1 MTPYTHYV
9 LACIPA
15 PDSPAAHE
23 GLTEDSSPAGE
34 RFWGYDQPTHID
46 ADGTEW
52 VVIRTW
58 CRPEKVEK
66 IAALADTF
74 PDAEYA
80 VTRERVPEA
89 APDDTVTS
97 HPDHGAF
104 VVVQRDD
111 PPPVLDGLERIEP
124 QSDDPLL

>member
-9 LACIPA
+9 LAAIPA

-34 RFWGYDQPTHID
+34 RFWGYAQPTHTD
-46 ADGTEW
+46 ADGNEW
-52 VVIRTW
+52 VVVETW
-58 CRPEKVEK
+58 VSDDGKLDQ
-66 IAALADTF
+66 IAALADHF

-97 HPDHGAF
+97 RPDHGAF
-104 VVVQRDD
+104 VVVKRDD
-111 PPPVLDGLERIEP
+111 APPVLDGLERIEP
-124 QSDDPLL
+124 EGVDV